1 MMDLKAKDIFIV
13 EDGVRAVTEI
23 DGVERAV
30 LRNVYGHDVC
40 ESKYRIIRLLEL
52 FNNLRAT
59 IALYKSTIRKFE
71 TGCIIVVSEDRDE
84 WNMLKSLC
92 IEKGFEKDNE
102 CINHLVEILT
112 QFLYDIAVFQ
122 QVG

>member
-1 MMDLKAKDIFIV
+1 LKTKDIFII
-13 EDGVRAVTEI
+13 EGGIRAVTEI

-30 LRNVYGHDVC
+30 LRNVYGHDIC
-40 ESKYRIIRLLEL
+40 ESRYRIIRLLEL

-59 IALYKSTIRKFE
+59 IALYKSTVRKFE

-92 IEKGFEKDNE
+92 IEKGFEKDDE

-122 QVG
+122 QVD